1 MALGSSRVG
10 RGVTVPFNSGEIV
23 LLAALGGLLAL
34 DDRAGWQS
42 LLAQPVFS
50 AALVGWI
57 LGEAQVGLATGAV
70 LELVW
75 LSILPMRGT
84 HRPDAV
90 IGGIVGAGTAC
101 LIARH
106 TGDGRVLFVASV
118 GVLAGLVAAEISGPI
133 GRRAHRI
140 RERRLGRFAAATGSN
155 DNALAGKVLGYLLYS
170 VAFTFAVEALQVLV
184 LLPIGTLAAEQLT
197 AWGHAG
203 SVMGAERWADLL
215 PAIGAGAIA
224 HRYWQWQ
231 VSRYLVLSALIAL
244 LLLWFK

>member
-1 MALGSSRVG
+1 VGS
-10 RGVTVPFNSGEIV
+10 GVTVPFNSGEII

-84 HRPDAV
+84 QRPDPV
-90 IGGIVGAGTAC
+90 IGGVVGAGAAC
-101 LIARH
+101 LVAKH
-106 TGDGRVLFVASV
+106 AGDERVLF
-118 GVLAGLVAAEISGPI
+118 LAAIGIVVGLVTAEISGPI
-133 GRRAHRI
+133 GRRAHRA
-140 RERRLGRFAAATGSN
+140 RESRLGRFAAAAGT
-155 DNALAGKVLGYLLYS
+155 DDTALAGKVFRYMLFS
-170 VAFTFAVEALQVLV
+170 VAFTFGLEALQVLV
-184 LLPIGTLAAEQLT
+184 LLPIGALAAKQFT
-197 AWGHAG
+197 AWGQAG
-203 SVMGAERWADLL
+203 AVIGAERWAELL

-224 HRYWQWQ
+224 HRYWQSQ
-231 VSRYLVLSALIAL
+231 VSRYLVVSALIVL
-244 LLLWFK
+244 LLLWLK

>member
-1 MALGSSRVG
+1 MALGSLRVG
-10 RGVTVPFNSGEIV
+10 SGVTVPFNSGEII

-57 LGEAQVGLATGAV
+57 LGEERVGLATGAV

-84 HRPDAV
+84 QRPDAV
-90 IGGIVGAGTAC
+90 IGGVVGAGTAC

-106 TGDGRVLFVASV
+106 TGDERVLFIASV
-118 GVLAGLVAAEISGPI
+118 GILVGLAAAEISGPI
-133 GRRAHRI
+133 GRRAHRV
-140 RERRLGRFAAATGSN
+140 RESRLGRFAAATGT
-155 DNALAGKVLGYLLYS
+155 DDTALAGKVFRYLLYS
-170 VAFTFAVEALQVLV
+170 VAFTFALEALQVLV
-184 LLPIGTLAAEQLT
+184 LLPIGTLAAKQFA
-197 AWGHAG
+197 AWGQAG
-203 SVMGAERWADLL
+203 AVMGAERWVVLL

-224 HRYWQWQ
+224 HRYWQSQ
-231 VSRYLVLSALIAL
+231 VSRYLVVSALIVL
-244 LLLWFK
+244 LLLWLK